1 MRYALI
7 FVLILFFSGKDE
19 PEAEWPE
26 YLGGADRNH
35 YSPLDQVNR
44 GNVSKLKKAWEYHT
58 GDTSGQMQCNPIIVD
73 GLLYGTTAS
82 IEVFA
87 LEPSTGKEV
96 WRFRNAGDV
105 KWYSLSRGV
114 SYWSKGDDKRIF
126 FTAGEWLYALN
137 AKSGE
142 PVKSFGSGGRVS
154 LKTGLGESARNKFVI
169 SSTPG
174 AIFENLIIMPLRLS
188 EGADAAPGFVQAFD
202 VLSGKMHWVFKTIP
216 SPGDYG
222 YETWDKT
229 NHLNEEIGGANSWA
243 GMSVDHKRGMIFV
256 PTGSAAFDFYGGNR
270 KGNNLFANCLLAL
283 DARTGKRKWHFQF
296 VHHDV
301 WDRDLPSP
309 PNLLTINKNGRQ
321 IDVVV
326 QATKAGYLYVFD
338 RSTGKPIYD
347 IREVSVP
354 TDGLTGEQL
363 SATQPVPVLPKPF
376 ARTEF
381 REEDLNPWAENLEE
395 LRKIY
400 RGLKKGFF
408 QPPSLE
414 GTLLFPGYDGGAE
427 WGGSAVDRETG
438 ILYINSHE
446 VPCILKMN
454 ENKNFV
460 NNSLSQGNR
469 IYIEYCSSC
478 HKADLSGMSQAG
490 IPSLKDIGKR
500 KDSLYV
506 ASIISQGKGM
516 MTGFPQLTNGQKG
529 AVVAYL
535 LGKEKSS
542 ILAENGPKKAVL
554 PYVFDGYTRFL
565 DKNGYPAVK
574 PPWGQLTAV
583 NINTGKIVWQKV
595 LGEYK
600 ELTAKGI
607 PQTGADNYGG
617 AVVTKGGLVFIA
629 ATNDQRIRAF
639 DKTTGVL
646 LWEAELPACGFATPS
661 VYESNGKQYL
671 VVACGGTKLGAKK
684 GDSYVAFAL

>member
-1 MRYALI
+1 MRYALALA
-7 FVLILFFSGKDE
+7 LILFFSGKDR
-19 PEAEWPE
+19 PDIEWTE
-26 YLGGADRNH
+26 YLGGPDRNH
-35 YSPLDQVNR
+35 YSPLEQVNR
-44 GNVSKLKKAWEYHT
+44 SNVSKLKKAWEYHT

-73 GLLYGTTAS
+73 GLLYGTSAS

-87 LEPSTGKEV
+87 LEPFTGKEV

-114 SYWSKGDDKRIF
+114 SYWAKGEDKRIF

-142 PVKSFGSGGRVS
+142 LVKSFGNGGRVS
-154 LKTGLGESARNKFVI
+154 LKTGLGESAQSKFVI

-188 EGADAAPGFVQAFD
+188 EGADAAPGYIQAFD
-202 VLSGKMHWVFKTIP
+202 VETGKVQWVFKTIP
-216 SPGDYG
+216 SPGEYG
-222 YETWDKT
+222 YETWEKG

-270 KGNNLFANCLLAL
+270 KGDNLFANCLLAL
-283 DARTGKRKWHFQF
+283 DARTGNRKWHFQF

-301 WDRDLPSP
+301 WDRDLPSS
-309 PNLLTINKNGRQ
+309 PNLMTINQKGKS

-326 QATKAGYLYVFD
+326 QATKAGFLYVFD
-338 RSTGKPIYD
+338 RVTGKPIFD
-347 IREVSVP
+347 IKEVVVP
-354 TDGLTGEQL
+354 VDGVPGEQL
-363 SATQPVPVLPKPF
+363 SATQPIPVRPQPF

-395 LRKIY
+395 LRATY
-400 RGLKKGFF
+400 RKLRKGLF
-408 QPPSLE
+408 QPPSYE
-414 GTLLFPGYDGGAE
+414 GTLIFPGYDGGAE
-427 WGGSAVDRETG
+427 WGGSAVDPETG
-438 ILYINSHE
+438 LYYINSHE
-446 VPCILKMN
+446 IPCILKISD
-454 ENKNFV
+454 NKKYL
-460 NNSLSQGNR
+460 NSSITTGNK
-469 IYIEYCSSC
+469 IYLQYCSSC
-478 HKADLSGMSQAG
+478 HKPDFSGSPQSG
-490 IPSLKDIGKR
+490 IPSLADIGKR
-500 KDSLYV
+500 KDASYIE
-506 ASIISQGKGM
+506 SIITQGKGM
-516 MTGFPQLTNGQKG
+516 MTGFPQMSAGQREAVVGYLLRNEKISRKEENTPQKG
-529 AVVAYL
+529 
-535 LGKEKSS
+535 
-542 ILAENGPKKAVL
+542 VL

-574 PPWGQLTAV
+574 PPWGQLTAI
-583 NINTGKIVWQKV
+583 NLNTGEIVWQKV
-595 LGEYK
+595 LGEYR

-629 ATNDQRIRAF
+629 ATKDERIRAF
-639 DKTTGVL
+639 DKSTGKL

-661 VYESNGKQYL
+661 VYESNGKQFL

>member
-7 FVLILFFSGKDE
+7 LVLILFFSGKERPDV
-19 PEAEWPE
+19 EWTE

-44 GNVSKLKKAWEYHT
+44 SNVSKLKKAWEYHT
-58 GDTSGQMQCNPIIVD
+58 GDTSGQMQCNPIIAD
-73 GLLYGTTAS
+73 GLLYATTAS

-96 WRFRNAGDV
+96 WRFRNAGEV

-114 SYWSKGDDKRIF
+114 SYWAKGDDKRIF

-142 PVKSFGSGGRVS
+142 LVKNFGNGGRVS
-154 LKTGLGESARNKFVI
+154 LKTGLGASARNKFVI

-188 EGADAAPGFVQAFD
+188 EGADAAPGYIQAFD
-202 VLSGKMHWVFKTIP
+202 VVSGNLQWVFKTIP
-216 SPGDYG
+216 SPGEYG
-222 YETWDKT
+222 YETWEKG

-283 DARTGKRKWHFQF
+283 DARTGKRKWHYQF

-309 PNLLTINKNGRQ
+309 PNLLTINKNGNP

-326 QATKAGYLYVFD
+326 QATKAGYLYVFE
-338 RSTGKPIYD
+338 RTTGKPVYD
-347 IREVSVP
+347 IKEVSVP
-354 TDGLTGEQL
+354 VDGLKGEQL
-363 SATQPVPVLPKPF
+363 SATQPVPVMPQPF

-408 QPPSLE
+408 EPPSLE

-427 WGGSAVDRETG
+427 WGGSAVDSETG

-454 ENKNFV
+454 ENKNYI
-460 NNSLSQGNR
+460 NNSLSNGNK

-478 HKADLSGMSQAG
+478 HKADFSGMPHAG
-490 IPSLKDIGKR
+490 IPSLKEIGKR

-506 ASIISQGKGM
+506 ASIVSQGKGM
-516 MTGFPQLTNGQKG
+516 MTGFPQLTNDQKG
-529 AVVAYL
+529 AVVAFL

-542 ILAENGPKKAVL
+542 ALTETRPKKAVS

-583 NINTGKIVWQKV
+583 NLNTGKIVWQKV

-629 ATNDQRIRAF
+629 ATKDERIRAF
-639 DKTTGVL
+639 DKSTGKL

-661 VYESNGKQYL
+661 VYESHGKQYL